1 MFNQV
6 PRLRGVLLLGLI
18 ALVGCPP
25 LMGQELP
32 PDVLADRYSVE
43 AERQSRDGDHR
54 SALAT
59 LDKILGL
66 EAEAGLEIPDIF
78 WVRHARVALAAGF
91 PQRAVESA
99 GKYLELVGQ
108 AGSEYL
114 PALELLMNA
123 EEEVARMATEEAA
136 RQAREQEAE
145 RRAEAERREA
155 ERRAEAERR
164 EAERR
169 AEAERREA
177 ERRAE
182 AERREEARR
191 AEEAIQR
198 AALAREAAARKA
210 VESARERISEGHR
223 GVVVGTLWSSAG
235 GALYYYAE
243 DVTDWWAEEDL
254 EDPDDRDKHV
264 LYVKAVAGIAGVVG
278 IAKLVSGISNWE
290 KGARAL
296 REAESRLGDASM
308 GTALSIGRDGEI
320 GLVFAWQF

>member
-6 PRLRGVLLLGLI
+6 PRLRGVLLLGLV

-32 PDVLADRYSVE
+32 PDVLADRYLVE

-59 LDKILGL
+59 LDKILEL

-99 GKYLELVGQ
+99 SKYLELVGQ

-114 PALELLMNA
+114 PALELLVDA
-123 EEEVARMATEEAA
+123 EEEVARMAKEEAA
-136 RQAREQEAE
+136 RQARE
-145 RRAEAERREA
+145 REA

-164 EAERR
+164 G
-169 AEAERREA
+169 
-177 ERRAE
+177 
-182 AERREEARR
+182 EARR

-198 AALAREAAARKA
+198 AALAREDAARRA

-243 DVTDWWAEEDL
+243 DVTNWWVEDDL

-278 IAKLVSGISNWE
+278 IAKLVSGISNWG
-290 KGARAL
+290 KGAKAL
-296 REAESRLGDASM
+296 REAESRLRDASM
-308 GTALSIGRDGEI
+308 GTALSIGRNGEI